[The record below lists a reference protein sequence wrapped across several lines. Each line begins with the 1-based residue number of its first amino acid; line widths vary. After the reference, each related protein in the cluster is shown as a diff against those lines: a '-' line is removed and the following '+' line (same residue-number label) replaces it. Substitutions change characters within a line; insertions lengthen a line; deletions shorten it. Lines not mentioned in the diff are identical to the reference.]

1 MLGMKG
7 FGEIVND
14 EKLFKLQE
22 MQPNHLIE
30 SSRFL
35 AIVTES

>member
-1 MLGMKG
+1 M
-7 FGEIVND
+7 ND
-14 EKLFKLQE
+14 EKLFELQE
-22 MQPNHLIE
+22 MQPNWLIS